1 MVQNTNYAAKNL
13 RGRPPS
19 FDAETIVADAV
30 RVFWRCGY
38 RATSLAKLEQ
48 ELGVNRSTLYNSFDG
63 KEGLFQAAVEV
74 YLNDLEEGMFG
85 PLRDGTQGIEDLVAF
100 TDRLSVG
107 LTDTEVPPGCLLV
120 NAMVTDDAPEATARY
135 FPELPRCRRHRTGP
149 SSTTRGSL
157 PTDTICTSID
167 VSDRCARSQPCRQVR
182 HACNRAPRAHR
193 RTWCHGQKLGNQ
205 LPRGQRRRL
214 NRHGDPGRGPPN
226 LEMCDLRDSYHAAQH
241 R

>member
-1 MVQNTNYAAKNL
+1 MHHMVQNTNYAAKNL
-13 RGRPPS
+13 PGRPPS
-19 FDAETIVADAV
+19 FDAETVVADAV

-38 RATSLAKLEQ
+38 KATSLAELEQ

-135 FPELPRCRRHRTGP
+135 FQSFRDAVDTALRRAEQLGEVSPQTRSAQASTFLTAVLGANLAAKSGMPATELRELIDGLGATVRSWATN
-149 SSTTRGSL
+149 SSEDNADG
-157 PTDTICTSID
+157 
-167 VSDRCARSQPCRQVR
+167 
-182 HACNRAPRAHR
+182 
-193 RTWCHGQKLGNQ
+193 K
-205 LPRGQRRRL
+205 
-214 NRHGDPGRGPPN
+214 
-226 LEMCDLRDSYHAAQH
+226 
-241 R
+241 